1 MAHVTRIKA
10 GDKKSEDE
18 PKKST
23 SKNVKEAVKIAK
35 KIVKEE
41 RQAVKADKKDKK
53 AKAKSEKKPMPMPLR
68 IITFPFRMIAKPFI
82 ALGRYI
88 KGSWEEIRQVSWP
101 NRKATWK
108 LVGAIFIYAAFFII
122 LVMILDALFNFIFSN
137 IIG

>member
-18 PKKST
+18 PKKTEKKIEKKPVKKEKS
-23 SKNVKEAVKIAK
+23 VKEKA
-35 KIVKEE
+35 E
-41 RQAVKADKKDKK
+41 R
-53 AKAKSEKKPMPMPLR
+53 KPMPMPVR
-68 IITFPFRMIAKPFI
+68 IITAPFRWIAKPFI

-88 KGSWEEIRQVSWP
+88 HDSWLEIRQVRWP

-108 LVGAIFIYAAFFII
+108 LVGAIFVYSAFFII
-122 LVMILDALFNFIFSN
+122 LVAVLDALFNFIFSK

>member
-18 PKKST
+18 PKNKT

-35 KIVKEE
+35 NIVKEE
-41 RQAVKADKKDKK
+41 KKAVKKEKK
-53 AKAKSEKKPMPMPLR
+53 AQKEKKPMNKFTR
-68 IITFPFRMIAKPFI
+68 IITAPFRYV
-82 ALGRYI
+82 RD
-88 KGSWEEIRQVSWP
+88 SWREIRQVRWP

-108 LVGAIFIYAAFFII
+108 LVGAIFIYSAFFII
-122 LVMILDALFNFIFSN
+122 LVTLLDALFNFIFSK

>member
-18 PKKST
+18 PKKI
-23 SKNVKEAVKIAK
+23 EK
-35 KIVKEE
+35 KI
-41 RQAVKADKKDKK
+41 
-53 AKAKSEKKPMPMPLR
+53 EKKPVKKEKSVKEKAERKPMSMPVR
-68 IITFPFRMIAKPFI
+68 IITAPFRWIAKPFI

-88 KGSWEEIRQVSWP
+88 HDSWLEIRQVRWP

-108 LVGAIFIYAAFFII
+108 LVGAIFIYSAFFII
-122 LVMILDALFNFIFSN
+122 LVAVLDALFNFIFSK

>member
-18 PKKST
+18 PKKVST

-41 RQAVKADKKDKK
+41 KAVKKEKTVKVKK
-53 AKAKSEKKPMPMPLR
+53 EKKPMNKFTR
-68 IITFPFRMIAKPFI
+68 VITAPFR
-82 ALGRYI
+82 YI
-88 KGSWEEIRQVSWP
+88 HNSWVEIRQVRWP

-122 LVMILDALFNFIFSN
+122 LVMLLDALFNFIFSQ
-137 IIG
+137 IIR